1 MKKGDYYMTNKMK
14 LLMATS
20 LVAFVTTGCST
31 APAPWAQT
39 KNGGGSNGKGVTHSH
54 NGQVHTHPLP
64 SSGIHHSHRQGGA
77 SGNASNYGSSSS
89 NNNAGGV
96 THTHDGIRHT
106 HPLPS
111 SGLNHSHGGGYGKA
125 IDGGSYTDTYGG
137 YGNNSNNSYD
147 DGYYDSEYGNRNNR
161 DRYNDRYNDGSYSS
175 GRGSYYDDYG
185 SNRDSGSRD
194 TSRDDDS
201 SDYASSI
208 DPSSNYDGGDT
219 YVVRRKDTVFEV
231 MRQTGAYWKDIIRLN
246 DLKAPKYEIHP
257 GQRLKLPKDHDSK

>member
-1 MKKGDYYMTNKMK
+1 MKKGDYYMTNKLK

-39 KNGGGSNGKGVTHSH
+39 KNGGSGGSNGKGVTHSH

-64 SSGIHHSHRQGGA
+64 SAGIHHSHRQGGA
-77 SGNASNYGSSSS
+77 SNNTGNRGGSS

-96 THTHDGIRHT
+96 AHTHDGIRHT

-125 IDGGSYTDTYGG
+125 IDGNYSGNGGSYTDTYGG
-137 YGNNSNNSYD
+137 YGNGGSGSYD
-147 DGYYDSEYGNRNNR
+147 DGYYDSEYGRNR
-161 DRYNDRYNDGSYSS
+161 DRSSDSSYGSRYDS
-175 GRGSYYDDYG
+175 GRDSYYD
-185 SNRDSGSRD
+185 SGS
-194 TSRDDDS
+194 SRSDS
-201 SDYASSI
+201 NTDSDYASSI
-208 DPSSNYDGGDT
+208 DSSSNYDGGDT

-257 GQRLKLPKDHDSK
+257 GQRLKLPKERDQK

>member
-1 MKKGDYYMTNKMK
+1 MTNKLK

-39 KNGGGSNGKGVTHSH
+39 KNGSTGGKGVTHSH

-64 SSGIHHSHRQGGA
+64 SSGIHHSHTQGGA
-77 SGNASNYGSSSS
+77 TGNTNNNNSS
-89 NNNAGGV
+89 NNAACV
-96 THTHDGIRHT
+96 THTHDGITHT

-125 IDGGSYTDTYGG
+125 VGGSNNNNRNDTYTYTYGD
-137 YGNNSNNSYD
+137 YGNNNRGSYYN
-147 DGYYDSEYGNRNNR
+147 DGYYDSEYGKNSNSNSS
-161 DRYNDRYNDGSYSS
+161 DRYNDNNYGGS
-175 GRGSYYDDYG
+175 GRDTYYD
-185 SNRDSGSRD
+185 SR
-194 TSRDDDS
+194 RDDNRNDS

-208 DPSSNYDGGDT
+208 DSSSNYDGGDT
-219 YVVRRKDTVFEV
+219 YTVRRKDTVFEV

-246 DLKAPKYEIHP
+246 DLKAPKYEIQP
-257 GQRLKLPKDHDSK
+257 GQKLKLPKDRD